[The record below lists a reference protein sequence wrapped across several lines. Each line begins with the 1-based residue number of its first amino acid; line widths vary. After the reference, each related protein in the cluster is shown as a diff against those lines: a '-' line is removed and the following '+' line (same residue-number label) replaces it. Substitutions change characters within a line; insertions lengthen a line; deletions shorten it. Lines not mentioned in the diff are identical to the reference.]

1 MTLKDLII
9 EALNEG
15 AVRAQSVNKGLME
28 VSKASRKKSGF
39 LKIAVTD
46 EDAARLMRGGKSDVG
61 ILLYID
67 RDKFDSLAN
76 KEV

>member
-15 AVRAQSVNKGLME
+15 VVRAQSVNKGLME
-28 VSKASRKKSGF
+28 LSKASRKKSGF